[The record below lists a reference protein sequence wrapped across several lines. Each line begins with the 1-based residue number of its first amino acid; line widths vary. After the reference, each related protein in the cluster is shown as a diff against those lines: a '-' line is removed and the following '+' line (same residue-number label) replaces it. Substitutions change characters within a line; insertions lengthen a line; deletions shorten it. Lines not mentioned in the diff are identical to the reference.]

1 MLNRALLLLMLACG
15 GASAVALETGDPVS
29 PWTLLDQFDKP
40 FTLTDDTR
48 VLLIARS
55 MSAARLVNA
64 ALDATPKGYLESR
77 HAAYVADIEHMPA
90 VARAFAV
97 PAMRS
102 AQYRILLDTQ
112 GRVAPRYEGSRE
124 GVQWLEL
131 RNGTLNA
138 QRQFSDADQLRQA
151 LEGL

>member
-1 MLNRALLLLMLACG
+1 MLKRIALALFLAC
-15 GASAVALETGDPVS
+15 ASGSVLAVQPGDPIM
-29 PWTLLDQFDKP
+29 PWTLLDQFDQP
-40 FTLTDDTR
+40 FTLTSDTR

-64 ALDATPKGYLESR
+64 ALDASSKGYLEGR
-77 HAAYVADIEHMPA
+77 HTAYIADIERMPA

-102 AQYRILLDTQ
+102 AQYRILLDAE

-131 RNGTLNA
+131 RDGKLAA
-138 QRQFSDADQLRQA
+138 QRQFSDPAELRKA
-151 LEGL
+151 LVEL